1 MKIILIDIAI
11 ASIAVF
17 TPIKPML
24 LVVGFLILIDLFTGI
39 LRSLKVREKITST
52 KLRRTIGK
60 MLAYQLAIITGFVLE
75 KYLIDGM
82 VPVAKMVAAVIGIT
96 EFKSILENTEAIT
109 EKKIFKDIIEK
120 FNGKREKDK

>member
-1 MKIILIDIAI
+1 
-11 ASIAVF
+11 
-17 TPIKPML
+17 
-24 LVVGFLILIDLFTGI
+24 
-39 LRSLKVREKITST
+39 
-52 KLRRTIGK
+52 